1 MSVRTILQAYLP
13 IVAQAFDDDH
23 LNCTF
28 QSMVTGII
36 VLADQGRRADAEAEF
51 RQVLDAELR
60 VLGPDHPHDQVR

>member
-1 MSVRTILQAYLP
+1 MSVRTILQACLR
-13 IVAQAFDDDH
+13 IVAQASDDDH

-60 VLGPDHPHDQVR
+60 VLGPDHPHGQVR

>member
-1 MSVRTILQAYLP
+1 MSVRTILQACLR

-51 RQVLDAELR
+51 RAGPRRR
-60 VLGPDHPHDQVR
+60 VAGARPRPPT